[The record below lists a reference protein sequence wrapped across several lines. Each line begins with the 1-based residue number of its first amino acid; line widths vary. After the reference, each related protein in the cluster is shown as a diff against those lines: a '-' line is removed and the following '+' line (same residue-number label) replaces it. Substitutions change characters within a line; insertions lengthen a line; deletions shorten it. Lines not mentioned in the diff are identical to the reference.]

1 MSRTTTTIRGKEYPK
16 NGKTKRVST
25 PKDAPKDK
33 FKKDFGFTSGT
44 HSRFDELTEKQKKG
58 QTYPIKGEDYIK
70 YGYGNGTAKTKRV
83 KNYKKEIE

>member
-1 MSRTTTTIRGKEYPK
+1 MSRTVTQIRGKEFPK
-16 NGKTKRVST
+16 GRKTKRVST

-44 HSRFDELTEKQKKG
+44 HSQFDNAPEKYKKG
-58 QTYPIKGEDYIK
+58 RTYPIKGEDYIK

-83 KNYKKEIE
+83 KNYKKEID